1 MEAFKDIEMKS
12 NKELQAILT
21 QTEAKYQETQTAAQ
35 QKGIELRE
43 LMAEMERLS
52 ELYNK
57 VDNIYQQRMGVC
69 PKTEKKQ

>member
-57 VDNIYQQRMGVC
+57 VDNIYQQRMGVR